1 MLEHDGDGAILAI
14 VRQLDPDCHAQI
26 GGDPHLD
33 RHLDAAHGPA

>member
-1 MLEHDGDGAILAI
+1 MLEYDRNGAALPI
-14 VRQLDPDCHAQI
+14 VRRLDPDRHAQI